1 MQPPILHRIAVGEAA
16 AVQECIDR
24 YGGLVQSLARRF
36 CGHRDEVDD
45 AVQEVFI
52 DLWRKAARYDPAL
65 SAEIAFV
72 TMIARRRLIDH
83 SRRRKEVASAG
94 RADDEL
100 PGKMSAAGEARV
112 EICDEADHAAKAL
125 AKLRPEQQRVL
136 KLAIYDGLSH
146 EQIANATELPLGT
159 VKTHVRRGLA
169 RVRELLGAAPPAAAP
184 AAAKGVRS

>member
-1 MQPPILHRIAVGEAA
+1 VPEPILHRIAAGEAA

-36 CGHRDEVDD
+36 CARRDEVED
-45 AVQEVFI
+45 AVQEVFV
-52 DLWRKAARYDPAL
+52 DLWRKAARYDPSL

-83 SRRRKEVASAG
+83 SRRRKEVAGSG
-94 RADDEL
+94 LVDDEL
-100 PGKMSAAGEARV
+100 PGKLSAAGQERV
-112 EICDEADHAAKAL
+112 EVCDEADHAAKAL

-146 EQIANATELPLGT
+146 EQIASATELPLGT

-169 RVRELLGAAPPAAAP
+169 RVRELLGVATPEGA
-184 AAAKGVRS
+184 RS